1 MADLQIEEL
10 EVGKGK
16 ACKAGDFVSMHY
28 TGWLTN
34 GKKFDSSVD
43 SGMPF
48 DFKLGAGHVIPGWDE
63 GIEGMKVGSK
73 RKLTIPSK
81 LAYGE
86 FGAGPIPPNATII
99 FEVALLSVGKK

>member
-1 MADLQIEEL
+1 MAELQIEDIEA
-10 EVGKGK
+10 GKGK
-16 ACKAGDFVSMHY
+16 ACKAGDFISMHY

-43 SGMPF
+43 RNEPF
-48 DFKLGAGHVIPGWDE
+48 DFKLGVGQVISGWDQ
-63 GIEGMKVGSK
+63 GIEGMKIGEK

-86 FGAGPIPPNATII
+86 FGTGPIPPNATII
-99 FEVALLSVGKK
+99 FEVELLKIK

>member
-1 MADLQIEEL
+1 MADLIIEEL
-10 EVGKGK
+10 ALGEGE
-16 ACKAGDFVSMHY
+16 ACKAGDRVSMHY

-43 SGMPF
+43 RNQPF
-48 DFKLGAGHVIPGWDE
+48 DFKLGVGQVIPGWDQ
-63 GIEGMKVGSK
+63 GVDGMQVGGK

-86 FGAGPIPPNATII
+86 MGAGNVIPPNATLV
-99 FEVALLSVGKK
+99 FDVELLAIN

>member
-1 MADLQIEEL
+1 MAELQIEDIEI
-10 EVGKGK
+10 GKGK
-16 ACKAGDFVSMHY
+16 ACKTGDFVSMHY

-43 SGMPF
+43 RNEPF
-48 DFKLGAGHVIPGWDE
+48 DFKLGAGQVISGWDK
-63 GIEGMKVGSK
+63 GIEDMLVGGK

-86 FGAGPIPPNATII
+86 FGAGSIPPNATLI
-99 FEVALLSVGKK
+99 FDVELLTIK

>member
-1 MADLQIEEL
+1 MAELQIEEL
-10 EVGKGK
+10 NAGKGK
-16 ACKAGDFVSMHY
+16 SCKTGDFISMHY

-43 SGMPF
+43 RNEPF
-48 DFKLGAGHVIPGWDE
+48 DFKLGVGQVISGWDQ
-63 GIEGMKVGSK
+63 GIEGMKIGEK

-86 FGAGPIPPNATII
+86 FGAGPIPPSATII
-99 FEVALLSVGKK
+99 FEVELLKIK